1 MRVQVVAHRTPPPR
15 SEELHRLE
23 EAVAQRLTPHS
34 GWLRKV
40 VVSVEGEQMLRLRG
54 HVLHEGGR
62 VEVEHLDPG
71 DLTDA
76 TPHFAERLGRAVARV
91 LALGLHDVH
100 AAAERPARRK
110 GGRR

>member
-1 MRVQVVAHRTPPPR
+1 MRVQVVASRTPRPR
-15 SEELHRLE
+15 SEELHRLQ

-34 GWLRKV
+34 AWLRKV

-91 LALGLHDVH
+91 LALGLQDVP
-100 AAAERPARRK
+100 AAALRSTRRRS
-110 GGRR
+110 RR